1 MKMEYVKPEVRDYGT
16 LTDLTAACQEAG
28 SGDFFNAILP
38 SAPLLT
44 TTIPGAIASACSS
57 GRLS

>member
-1 MKMEYVKPEVRDYGT
+1 MEYSKPEIREYGT
-16 LTDLTAACQEAG
+16 LMDLTAACQKTG